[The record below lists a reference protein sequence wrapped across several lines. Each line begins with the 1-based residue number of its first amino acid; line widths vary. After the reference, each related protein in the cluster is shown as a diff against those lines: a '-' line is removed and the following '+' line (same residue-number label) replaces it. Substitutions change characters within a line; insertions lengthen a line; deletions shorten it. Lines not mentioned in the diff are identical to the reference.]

1 MCQLCHIHLIC
12 PYITNKKRR
21 RHWHKHKLK
30 SVISIGDPFNMN
42 KDKSY
47 ISAYRDAKV
56 ADIACVFF
64 QGDVISFTTD
74 RNRSVLPE
82 LHINILCCISG
93 LCYNHWGHRH
103 SADSRVLLTLYIR
116 TLILHYIITSSS
128 SSSSLHLLLSSL
140 LSYHHC
146 HHCHHH
152 KKVSSTLLSALCLW
166 PQWL

>member
-74 RNRSVLPE
+74 RNRSTALPE

-93 LCYNHWGHRH
+93 PCYNHWGHRH
-103 SADSRVLLTLYIR
+103 SADSRVLLTFL
-116 TLILHYIITSSS
+116 SP
-128 SSSSLHLLLSSL
+128 LSSL
-140 LSYHHC
+140 ASSL
-146 HHCHHH
+146 
-152 KKVSSTLLSALCLW
+152 VSLLMI
-166 PQWL
+166 PMMVPMMMTMMMTVVMTVVTVVIRKER